1 MKTLDQEQEDRLR
14 VVRDRHSVGQTYNKL
29 VLKIKAEAIA
39 EVIRAFTP
47 ETPISVLQQYHD
59 RLINDI
65 KEK

>member
-1 MKTLDQEQEDRLR
+1 MKTLDQEQIDRLR

-39 EVIRAFTP
+39 EVIRAFAP

-59 RLINDI
+59 KLINEI